1 MENAVTLRQVDV
13 KEIYDLRQRLLRP
26 DQPIESV
33 YFYGDE
39 LDTTKH
45 AGIFL
50 GGKLIGCASIMIAS
64 NPSFDEKK
72 QYQMR
77 GVAVEKEYQGQ
88 GYGKALIK
96 YVEFLAL
103 NRGIDFIWMNA
114 RIDVR
119 KFYEKLGYEAYGE
132 EFMIPT
138 VCPHIVMR
146 KKITETGCE
155 SCKKNG

>member
-1 MENAVTLRQVDV
+1 MKNNVELRQVDV
-13 KEIYDLRQRLLRP
+13 REIYDLRQRLLRP

-33 YFYGDE
+33 HFSGDE

-45 AGIFL
+45 AGLFL
-50 GGKLIGCASIMIAS
+50 DGKLIGCASIMIAD
-64 NPSFDEKK
+64 NPAFDEKK

-88 GYGKALIK
+88 GYGKAVVK
-96 YVEFLAL
+96 YLEFLAL

-114 RIDVR
+114 RTDVR
-119 KFYEKLGYEAYGE
+119 KFYETLGYEAYGE
-132 EFMIPT
+132 EFMIPS

-146 KKITETGCE
+146 KKIIETACE
-155 SCKKNG
+155 SCKKND